1 VTPHFIVTAGLR
13 ADIPIFEQNFITNA
27 NADALTFRD
36 GVRIE
41 TGKAPSTSILWSP
54 RLGFNWDANKDKT
67 LQIRGGA
74 GVFAGA
80 PPFVWLSNQLSNNG
94 VDFGSFTK
102 TAGTATPPPAFSS
115 EVTANIP
122 QNPTSN
128 TAYNLAVSDK
138 NFKFPQLFRANLA
151 ADIKLPLDI
160 IGTVEGIYNKD
171 INGVYHQNVNL
182 PSTGTALQGADNR
195 IRYSAT
201 KIWSGAGGATA
212 ANPNI
217 SDAILMRNTSNGYTY
232 NLTFQVQRNVKNLY
246 TMIAYSYGDSRSVN
260 DGGSIAQS
268 IWRDRSVSG
277 DPNADVTSYSNF
289 YQPHRVVA
297 AAAYRFEYAQHFAT
311 SLGMTFESANGGTLS
326 YTYTGDLNNDGLT
339 TNDLIYVPKDKSEII
354 LEKSNA
360 ADTRTPDVLW
370 DQLNAY
376 IDQDPYLHY
385 RRGRYAERNGLLVP
399 LYSKVDL
406 NFTQD
411 FYVMVGGK
419 RNTIRFTMDIFNF
432 SNLLNKNWGILKAPN
447 RTNLLNYLR
456 VESTGV
462 NAGKPVFS
470 FPYFDNTNKIP
481 LTSTFQN
488 STSQASRYQV
498 QMGIRYIFN

>member
-1 VTPHFIVTAGLR
+1 
-13 ADIPIFEQNFITNA
+13 
-27 NADALTFRD
+27 
-36 GVRIE
+36 
-41 TGKAPSTSILWSP
+41 
-54 RLGFNWDANKDKT
+54 
-67 LQIRGGA
+67 
-74 GVFAGA
+74 
-80 PPFVWLSNQLSNNG
+80 
-94 VDFGSFTK
+94 
-102 TAGTATPPPAFSS
+102 
-115 EVTANIP
+115 
-122 QNPTSN
+122 
-128 TAYNLAVSDK
+128 
-138 NFKFPQLFRANLA
+138 
-151 ADIKLPLDI
+151 DIKLPLDI

-326 YTYTGDLNNDGLT
+326 YTY
-339 TNDLIYVPKDKSEII
+339 
-354 LEKSNA
+354 
-360 ADTRTPDVLW
+360 
-370 DQLNAY
+370 
-376 IDQDPYLHY
+376 
-385 RRGRYAERNGLLVP
+385 
-399 LYSKVDL
+399 
-406 NFTQD
+406 
-411 FYVMVGGK
+411 
-419 RNTIRFTMDIFNF
+419 
-432 SNLLNKNWGILKAPN
+432 
-447 RTNLLNYLR
+447 
-456 VESTGV
+456 
-462 NAGKPVFS
+462 
-470 FPYFDNTNKIP
+470 
-481 LTSTFQN
+481 
-488 STSQASRYQV
+488 
-498 QMGIRYIFN
+498 